1 MSSYV
6 WWSTVVSVPVFSSA
20 RPGFESRPR
29 RGGLRGSRW
38 LCDYCTIKLIKLGP
52 GWLKFRKNK
61 KIRQILTNNRAVCS
75 ASLMM
80 ISNTMYICNTVL
92 YLPFCSYYFSM
103 SNCPFFKVCFMV
115 VHQCLFYDT

>member
-6 WWSTVVSVPVFSSA
+6 WWSIVVSVPVFSSA

-38 LCDYCTIKLIKLGP
+38 LCDYCTIKLIKLGL

-80 ISNTMYICNTVL
+80 ISNTMYIIL
-92 YLPFCSYYFSM
+92 YYTYPYPFVRTTSV
-103 SNCPFFKVCFMV
+103 CPFFKVCFMV